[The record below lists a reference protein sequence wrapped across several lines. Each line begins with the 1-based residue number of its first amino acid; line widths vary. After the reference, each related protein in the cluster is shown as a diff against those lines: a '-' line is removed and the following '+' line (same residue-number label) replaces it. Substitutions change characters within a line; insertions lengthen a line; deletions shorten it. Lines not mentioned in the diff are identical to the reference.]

1 VTVQGVATA
10 VVELVISEVLEEV
23 IFEVEKVLVIRV
35 VPVTVAPGARQ
46 LHALESL
53 DGLSEQYVANA
64 GRLVVAV

>member
-10 VVELVISEVLEEV
+10 VIELVIFKVLVHAE
-23 IFEVEKVLVIRV
+23 IFEMLVIRV

-53 DGLSEQYVANA
+53 DGFSEQYVANA